1 MVGFHSCVVTIGF
14 VAFFM
19 APPSA
24 ANYGVG
30 NNIVDAELIK
40 EVELHHYHP
49 PPSSAAAL
57 LNDVLACQSDPCFH
71 GLCIDHL
78 NNSSYSCF
86 CEDGYTGY
94 QCQTDWN
101 ECWNSPC
108 KNGGTC
114 VDGIG
119 RYHCLCLPGYTGD
132 DCQVDIDECQSDPCQ
147 NGATCQDGTNGYRC
161 RCLPGYE
168 GAFCQV
174 DVAVCRHQNNNA
186 SSRDLFLPPTC
197 RHGARCVEGPGL
209 AYYCLC
215 PEGWTGKHC
224 ETDVDECCSNPCK
237 NGGLCID
244 LIGSYQCACPHGFT
258 GRNCE
263 TALERCDDKHCSY
276 QGICWLDGDDGQTS
290 CYCRPDFHGV
300 HCENQY
306 NECLLPGTK
315 CLNGGQCI
323 DQVDGYSCS
332 CPPLWTGP
340 RCQSPNNQ
348 IGNEQHE
355 QQETTTST
363 TTSITVV
370 TSQQWTGTTMTP
382 LQDLTTLPGLLP
394 TFELESDQMDRDPTT
409 PEWATTTHLSRE
421 IENTIWTTVGTSED
435 TTMSINGSMVQD
447 LTLPTTMSD
456 ETPTTISTDALET
469 TTIVTDA
476 MTHQTSTKFNTTVQS
491 SIGTFVPFLP
501 ESTIKPETGEDERE
515 SKSSTTVTP
524 IPSSSTAST
533 TVISRSTRFGHG
545 ISSTTATMAA
555 NTLLTLG
562 NDRHT
567 EDVTAGG
574 ATTIHLP
581 TNGRP
586 PEADHVATEQEITT
600 TDSIELDN
608 HPLFHAEDNATESFL
623 PTDLSLTLTTVSREL
638 VDISKQTTTTTTVKA
653 EPPLMDPSL
662 LPGEMPAN
670 SCNGNIC
677 MNGGTCVM
685 TGEGW
690 QCRCSWRNEGRRCET
705 DRKLKVPQFHGNS
718 YLSYAVADR
727 TQADD
732 PNHQHVLEA
741 RLEFSTMAPLG
752 LIAYI
757 HSIDAHVYLAVYV
770 ERGALKFRLSC
781 GRQQMTLVETKYN
794 VSDGD
799 IHAIFMRFLKVEDRN
814 TSSSFCMGSVKLNN
828 SYSMNGEQRLADDE
842 HFTWPGRLHIGGRP
856 YGVPTPAELVFLPG
870 IVGCAYSLEIDGQRL
885 DMIADA
891 VQGKALDECPDRRAN
906 CGGLR
911 CLNGGICRANFDI
924 HAQRD
929 GDQQFDESGG
939 GCICPMGWVGDQCE
953 IRQCPCN
960 PCQVNSTCLMS
971 PNDQM
976 ICVCSYGRIGS
987 LCEIAVNVTRPQF
1000 DGTFMGHSSY
1010 LSLTPPPFIR
1020 EHFELKFSFV
1030 TDDARQVALLL
1041 FIGQPING
1049 DQVTLAGIEEKK
1061 DFLAVSFIR
1070 GHVAL
1075 TWDLGSGAR
1084 RIFTARPVSVST
1096 MGGHSVHVGMR
1107 GRVAWLQVNNQ
1118 PTVTGRSPG
1127 LMSVLNAHP
1136 SLFLGGHSSFN
1147 HSRLP
1152 SDLPLHSGFRGCI
1165 YDLVFR
1171 SREFADRDQEF
1182 DHHNTVHHW
1191 LPVVQTGRG
1200 VRQCSIPSCRLR
1212 MSKNSGE
1219 NVTSLGSNDVEE
1231 TFEDVC

>member
-1 MVGFHSCVVTIGF
+1 MVGLHSCFVTIGF
-14 VAFFM
+14 MAFFM
-19 APPSA
+19 ASPSA
-24 ANYGVG
+24 ANYGLG
-30 NNIVDAELIK
+30 NNIIDAELMK
-40 EVELHHYHP
+40 EVELHHP
-49 PPSSAAAL
+49 PPSGAAAL

-71 GLCIDHL
+71 GLCIDHI

-101 ECWNSPC
+101 ECWNGPC

-114 VDGIG
+114 VDDVG

-132 DCQVDIDECQSDPCQ
+132 DCQVNIDECQSDPCQ
-147 NGATCQDGTNGYRC
+147 NGATCQDGDNGYRC

-174 DVAVCRHQNNNA
+174 DVSVCRHHHSNT

-197 RHGARCVEGPGL
+197 RHGGRCVEGPGL

-237 NGGLCID
+237 NGGRCID
-244 LIGSYQCACPHGFT
+244 LIGSYDCACSHGFT

-263 TALERCDDKHCSY
+263 TALERCDDGLCGH

-340 RCQSPNNQ
+340 RCQSSNNQ
-348 IGNEQHE
+348 IGNELH
-355 QQETTTST
+355 ETTIST
-363 TTSITVV
+363 VSTAV
-370 TSQQWTGTTMTP
+370 TSQRSTVTTMTSV
-382 LQDLTTLPGLLP
+382 QDPTTLPSLLSTP
-394 TFELESDQMDRDPTT
+394 ELESDPIDGDPTT
-409 PEWATTTHLSRE
+409 PEWTTTTHLSRE
-421 IENTIWTTVGTSED
+421 IENTIWTTMGMSEES
-435 TTMSINGSMVQD
+435 TMSMNGSMVQD
-447 LTLPTTMSD
+447 LTLPTTVSD
-456 ETPTTISTDALET
+456 ETSTTMSTDGLET
-469 TTIVTDA
+469 TTVVTDT
-476 MTHQTSTKFNTTVQS
+476 MTHQTATKFKTTVQS
-491 SIGTFVPFLP
+491 SMGTFVPFLP
-501 ESTIKPETGEDERE
+501 ESTIKPEMNEGERE
-515 SKSSTTVTP
+515 SKSSTTITP
-524 IPSSSTAST
+524 VPSSATVPT
-533 TVISRSTRFGHG
+533 TVISHSTRFGHE
-545 ISSTTATMAA
+545 ISSSTVVTIAA
-555 NTLLTLG
+555 NTLFTLG

-567 EDVTAGG
+567 EDATSGG
-574 ATTIHLP
+574 ATTVHP
-581 TNGRP
+581 STNGRP
-586 PEADHVATEQEITT
+586 PEADHVATEYETEITT
-600 TDSIELDN
+600 NDSLELDN
-608 HPLFHAEDNATESFL
+608 HPFQHAGDNTPESESSL
-623 PTDLSLTLTTVSREL
+623 PIDLSLTLTTVPREL
-638 VDISKQTTTTTTVKA
+638 VDISKQTTTTVKA
-653 EPPLMDPSL
+653 MAVEPPLMDPSL
-662 LPGEMPAN
+662 LPGEVPAN
-670 SCNGNIC
+670 SCDSNIC

-685 TGEGW
+685 TAEGW

-732 PNHQHVLEA
+732 QNHQQVLEA

-814 TSSSFCMGSVKLNN
+814 LSSSFCMGSVKLNN

-870 IVGCAYSLEIDGQRL
+870 IVGCAYSLEVDGQRL

-911 CLNGGICRANFDI
+911 CLNGGICRANFDSN
-924 HAQRD
+924 AQRD

-971 PNDQM
+971 PTDQM

-1020 EHFELKFSFV
+1020 DHFELKFSFV

-1041 FIGQPING
+1041 FIGQPINA
-1049 DQVTLAGIEEKK
+1049 DQVTLAGIEDKR
-1061 DFLAVSFIR
+1061 DFLAVSFIC
-1070 GHVAL
+1070 GHGAL
-1075 TWDLGSGAR
+1075 IWDLGSGAR

-1096 MGGHSVHVGMR
+1096 MGDHSVHVGMR

-1136 SLFLGGHSSFN
+1136 SPFVGGHSSFN
-1147 HSRLP
+1147 HTRLP
-1152 SDLPLHSGFRGCI
+1152 SDLPLHSGFLGCI

-1171 SREFADRDQEF
+1171 SREFADREQEF
-1182 DHHNTVHHW
+1182 DHHNTINHW
-1191 LPVVQTGRG
+1191 LPVVPSGRG

-1231 TFEDVC
+1231 TFADDVC